1 MTKPVDQKSSMRR
14 VELLAKIRQAAPAVA
29 TAGSIVESWRT
40 YRGRRLGPYYRL
52 AYRESGIQ
60 RSIFIGGDSQ
70 LVAAARELLAELQA
84 DERARRAVKQMQ
96 LATLASLRVA
106 KLAWERE
113 LREVG
118 LRRKGFEARG
128 WRRCVKRNTSNLE
141 EGTAAHEYNR
151 R

>member
-1 MTKPVDQKSSMRR
+1 MTKSVDQKSSMRR

-29 TAGSIVESWRT
+29 TAGSIVETWRT

-84 DERARRAVKQMQ
+84 DERARRAVKQM
-96 LATLASLRVA
+96 
-106 KLAWERE
+106 
-113 LREVG
+113 
-118 LRRKGFEARG
+118 
-128 WRRCVKRNTSNLE
+128 
-141 EGTAAHEYNR
+141 
-151 R
+151 